1 MRLSQVVLLVLAYL
15 AGSLP
20 FGYAAG
26 RLAGIDV
33 RSVGSGNTGAT
44 NVWRAL
50 GPRYGVPVLLLDA
63 LKGAVPTLV
72 GAHWFGPGTAVLAGG
87 AAVVGHTLPIFLGFG
102 GGKGVATAA
111 GVVFALTPLLA
122 IAFALLFVAILWL
135 TRYVSLGSLV
145 CAVAYPV
152 ICLIVGEPW
161 QIVLFGAACAA
172 IIVVRHR
179 ANIGRLL
186 HGTENKAK
194 TFGRGAPRRA

>member
-1 MRLSQVVLLVLAYL
+1 VHVGQVVLCVAGYL

-26 RLAGIDV
+26 RLAGVDV
-33 RSVGSGNTGAT
+33 RRVGSGNTGAT

-50 GPRYGVPVLLLDA
+50 GPRYGAPVLVLDA
-63 LKGAVPTLV
+63 LKGAVPALV

-87 AAVVGHTLPIFLGFG
+87 AAVVGHTLPVFLGFG

-111 GVVFALTPLLA
+111 GVVLALTPLVA
-122 IAFALLFVAILWL
+122 IPVVLLFVAILWL

-145 CAVAYPV
+145 AAVAYPV
-152 ICLIVGEPW
+152 VCLVAGEPW
-161 QIVLFGAACAA
+161 QIVLFGTACAA

-186 HGTENKAK
+186 HGTEHKAK

>member
-1 MRLSQVVLLVLAYL
+1 VRLSQVVLLVLAYL

-87 AAVVGHTLPIFLGFG
+87 AAVVGHMLPIFLGFG

-152 ICLIVGEPW
+152 VCLLAGEPW
-161 QIVLFGAACAA
+161 QIVVFGVACAA
-172 IIVVRHR
+172 VIVVRHR